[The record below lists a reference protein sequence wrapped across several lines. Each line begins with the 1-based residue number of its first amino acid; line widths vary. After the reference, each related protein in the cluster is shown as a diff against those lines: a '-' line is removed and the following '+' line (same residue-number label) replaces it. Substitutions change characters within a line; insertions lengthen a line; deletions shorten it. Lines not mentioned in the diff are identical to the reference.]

1 MRKVIALCLAL
12 LTLSPLALLAQ
23 GDRMLRGGCT
33 PNIETDEAALARGVR
48 PMRLPSINNNW
59 DPNRIY
65 RQLVVLVSYSDTDFS
80 TEDPKQRYNDMFNTP
95 GFHQRSGVGC
105 VAEYFQA
112 QSNGILNLQFDVFG
126 PYKVSTKAQPY
137 TNPTSSV
144 RNYQSEAMKEATRLM
159 LQEQADMDFSP
170 YDWNGNGSVNQ
181 VIYIHAG
188 YTGNS
193 SGTYG
198 YIWPSTSSFSSIT
211 TPDNLTISNYTASA
225 ELWPNKSSCG
235 IGTIIHEFSH
245 SLGLPDIYPTNSN
258 AGYSVVD
265 EWDMMDGGNY
275 TNYGWCPPNY
285 TPTEK
290 MLMGWLEPIELTEP
304 ATITDMKPSA
314 EGGPVYLIRHSSS
327 EWLLLENR
335 QQKGW
340 DFGIPGKGLVIYHVN
355 YDKSVWSGNTVNNS
369 PNKRRFELV
378 HADNLDYDAWD
389 NLIVNTS
396 SWANSGRLNNKHL
409 STSPYP
415 WSTDSTVFVNDA
427 LTDSSV
433 PAAKMN
439 YPNLEG
445 SYMLSKPIT
454 NIRMDDDGLISFDF
468 LGGTTAIRD
477 IRNAQQRT
485 TAVYDLNGRRI
496 NSFTRPRICL
506 IRREDGTMQ
515 KVFK

>member
-1 MRKVIALCLAL
+1 
-12 LTLSPLALLAQ
+12 
-23 GDRMLRGGCT
+23 
-33 PNIETDEAALARGVR
+33 
-48 PMRLPSINNNW
+48 
-59 DPNRIY
+59 
-65 RQLVVLVSYSDTDFS
+65 
-80 TEDPKQRYNDMFNTP
+80 
-95 GFHQRSGVGC
+95 
-105 VAEYFQA
+105 
-112 QSNGILNLQFDVFG
+112 
-126 PYKVSTKAQPY
+126 
-137 TNPTSSV
+137 
-144 RNYQSEAMKEATRLM
+144 
-159 LQEQADMDFSP
+159 
-170 YDWNGNGSVNQ
+170 
-181 VIYIHAG
+181 
-188 YTGNS
+188 
-193 SGTYG
+193 
-198 YIWPSTSSFSSIT
+198 
-211 TPDNLTISNYTASA
+211 
-225 ELWPNKSSCG
+225 
-235 IGTIIHEFSH
+235 
-245 SLGLPDIYPTNSN
+245 
-258 AGYSVVD
+258 
-265 EWDMMDGGNY
+265 MMDGGNF